1 MGVSFFSDN
10 DSDDFCRFDRVFYG
24 LFDILGGDSWLQ
36 NFAQPLKPWPT
47 RNYDSQLHEE
57 TRLATTRACNA
68 YQKFERTPPLTWLS
82 RPSSRPSS
90 GQCLCLFCLS
100 VRFPSQ
106 AKLSDCCV
114 PSESCGEDKR
124 ECIAILIL
132 CMKRSI
138 WSFCI
143 IQYHDV
149 HHLVHHLETKL
160 SLCAGS
166 SAGSSRSGK
175 LSLRSQSRFYQSWM
189 HFSSCLPQFV
199 SVRTSIPWNWNWT
212 WSLSVVSMTTHHFAL
227 LWNAKWPVNSRS

>member
-1 MGVSFFSDN
+1 MSNRFSLPPPPALGLSRAKRRTRSGSPDRAPRITLAWPLYSECRAPCIGIAAEFGGRIRVSGMFPS
-10 DSDDFCRFDRVFYG
+10 CW
-24 LFDILGGDSWLQ
+24 LFTHG
-36 NFAQPLKPWPT
+36 N
-47 RNYDSQLHEE
+47 E

-138 WSFCI
+138 
-143 IQYHDV
+143 
-149 HHLVHHLETKL
+149 
-160 SLCAGS
+160 
-166 SAGSSRSGK
+166 
-175 LSLRSQSRFYQSWM
+175 
-189 HFSSCLPQFV
+189 
-199 SVRTSIPWNWNWT
+199 
-212 WSLSVVSMTTHHFAL
+212 
-227 LWNAKWPVNSRS
+227 